1 MFKYVELL
9 YKEVFNLYKCAII
22 LAAGEGKRMN
32 SNTPKVLHKVC
43 GKEMINHVIDTMRS
57 ADIETVDVVI
67 GRGATEVKKGTED
80 RKINYSVQEEQLG
93 TGHAV
98 MCAKKFLGAN
108 EGTVAI
114 FVGDGPLI
122 TEDTVREMLNYHE
135 KGNFKATILT
145 SNMEQPAKYGRIIRD
160 ENREVSKIVEFK
172 DCTSQEVLVKEVNS
186 GMYCFDIKELLK
198 SLDRLNNNNAQK
210 EYYLTDVIGILK
222 SQGFKVGAF
231 DVSVE
236 EITAVNSKVELAE
249 AEQIMRRRINEKH
262 MENGV
267 TIIDPSSTYIDS
279 QVIIGKDTTVYPGNV
294 LQGKTIIK
302 EECVLYPN
310 NRIADS
316 ILQKGVSVQSSV
328 VLESQIGEGT
338 TVGPFAYIRPESNIG
353 KHARIGDFVE
363 IKKSTIG
370 DNTKVSH
377 LTYIGDAEVGSG
389 CNFGCGTVV
398 VNYDGKSKYKTII
411 GNNTFIGCNTN
422 LVAPVKVNDN
432 SYIAAGSTITNEVP
446 ENALAIARAKQVNI
460 ENWVVKK
467 GLNK

>member
-1 MFKYVELL
+1 MFKFVELI
-9 YKEVFNLYKCAII
+9 YKEVFYLYKCAII

-32 SNTPKVLHKVC
+32 SDTPKVLHRVC
-43 GKEMINHVIDTMRS
+43 GKEMINHVIDTIRN
-57 ADIETVDVVI
+57 ADIKTVNVVI
-67 GRGATEVKKGTED
+67 GKGAEKLKIGTQD
-80 RKINYSVQEEQLG
+80 RKISYSLQMEQLG

-98 MCAKKFLGAN
+98 MCAKEFLGGN

-122 TEDTVREMLNYHE
+122 TENTVRELLDYHE

-145 SNMEQPAKYGRIIRD
+145 SSDNEPAKYGRIIRD
-160 ENREVSKIVEFK
+160 ENGEVKKIVEFK
-172 DCTSQEVLVKEVNS
+172 DCTEEEVLVQEINS
-186 GMYCFDIKELLK
+186 GMYCFDIKQLLN
-198 SLDRLNNNNAQK
+198 SLDKLNNNNAQR

-222 SQGFKVGAF
+222 SEGCKVGAF
-231 DVSVE
+231 AVPVQ

-249 AEQIMRRRINEKH
+249 AELIMRKRINRVH

-267 TIIDPSSTYIDS
+267 TLMDPNNTYIDS
-279 QVIIGKDTTVYPGNV
+279 DVVIGKDTIIYPGNI
-294 LQGKTIIK
+294 LEGKTIIK
-302 EECVLYPN
+302 EDCILYQN
-310 NRIADS
+310 NRIVDS

-328 VLESQIGEGT
+328 VIQSQIGEET
-338 TVGPFAYIRPESNIG
+338 TVGPFAYIRPESIIG

-411 GNNTFIGCNTN
+411 GNNAFIGCNTN
-422 LVAPVKVNDN
+422 LVSPVKVNDN
-432 SYIAAGSTITNEVP
+432 AYIAAGSTITKEVP
-446 ENALAIARAKQVNI
+446 ENALSIARARQVNI
-460 ENWVVKK
+460 ENWVIKK
-467 GLNK
+467 GLKK